1 MIKEFKGLGSASL
14 DGFVNAGGTR
24 HCRMSCRRH
33 YSTDVSSYDFLN
45 DEAQGANRIS
55 GRQNRRLLEG
65 AGEADYDDNRTAS
78 FGADEGDFLKDP
90 AQSEPQQD
98 SWNDPPTRRQPP
110 QAFLSNNR
118 EPAPNVPDIQH
129 NRMWMSRPSAPPAG
143 PAPKKRGFFKKL
155 WSAVRGRC
163 WR

>member
-1 MIKEFKGLGSASL
+1 MIKEFKGLGSAPS
-14 DGFVNAGGTR
+14 DDYVNAGGAS
-24 HCRMSCRRH
+24 HCRTSRERH
-33 YSTDVSSYDFLN
+33 YSTAVSSYDFLN

-65 AGEADYDDNRTAS
+65 AGESDYDDNRTAT

-90 AQSEPQQD
+90 AQSEPQQASGD
-98 SWNDPPTRRQPP
+98 DPPSWTAPS
-110 QAFLSNNR
+110 FLSNNR
-118 EPAPNVPDIQH
+118 GPALNFPSVQH
-129 NRMWMSRPSAPPAG
+129 NQMWTNRRPAPAG

-155 WSAVRGRC
+155 WSAVRGRG

>member
-1 MIKEFKGLGSASL
+1 M
-14 DGFVNAGGTR
+14 
-24 HCRMSCRRH
+24 
-33 YSTDVSSYDFLN
+33 SSYDFLN

-55 GRQNRRLLEG
+55 GRQNRRPLESAREG
-65 AGEADYDDNRTAS
+65 DYDDNRTAT

-98 SWNDPPTRRQPP
+98 SWNDPPARRQPP

-118 EPAPNVPDIQH
+118 EPALNVPNVQH
-129 NRMWMSRPSAPPAG
+129 NQMWTNRRPPPAA

-155 WSAVRGRC
+155 WSAVRGRG

>member
-1 MIKEFKGLGSASL
+1 VIKEFKGLGSASL

-118 EPAPNVPDIQH
+118 EPALNFANVQH
-129 NRMWMSRPSAPPAG
+129 NKMWMNRPSATPAG

-155 WSAVRGRC
+155 WSAVRGRG

>member
-1 MIKEFKGLGSASL
+1 M
-14 DGFVNAGGTR
+14 
-24 HCRMSCRRH
+24 
-33 YSTDVSSYDFLN
+33 SSYDFLN

-55 GRQNRRLLEG
+55 GRQNRRLLESS
-65 AGEADYDDNRTAS
+65 GEVDYDDNRTAT
-78 FGADEGDFLKDP
+78 FGADEGDFLKEP

-98 SWNDPPTRRQPP
+98 SWNDPPARRQPP

-118 EPAPNVPDIQH
+118 GPALNFPSVQH
-129 NRMWMSRPSAPPAG
+129 NQMWTNRRPAPAG

-155 WSAVRGRC
+155 WSAVRGRG

>member
-1 MIKEFKGLGSASL
+1 M
-14 DGFVNAGGTR
+14 
-24 HCRMSCRRH
+24 
-33 YSTDVSSYDFLN
+33 SSYDFLN

-55 GRQNRRLLEG
+55 GRQNRRLLES
-65 AGEADYDDNRTAS
+65 AGEVDYDDNRTAT
-78 FGADEGDFLKDP
+78 FGADEGDFLKEP

-98 SWNDPPTRRQPP
+98 SWNDPPARRQPP

-118 EPAPNVPDIQH
+118 EPALNVPNVQH
-129 NRMWMSRPSAPPAG
+129 NQMWTNRRPPPAG

-155 WSAVRGRC
+155 WSAVRGRG

>member
-1 MIKEFKGLGSASL
+1 VIKEFKGLGSASL

-118 EPAPNVPDIQH
+118 EPALNVPNVQH
-129 NRMWMSRPSAPPAG
+129 NQMWTNRRPPPAA

-155 WSAVRGRC
+155 WSAVRGRG